1 MQIGEKLRGKILAK
15 LSHYQKD
22 AHKVL
27 RNIEDT
33 EEKLTAAFLKAE
45 NLNKETGPFNKVYQ
59 DVLLLIQLVK
69 AWIRKEYRE
78 IPTGSIVAIFAALIY
93 FLSPI
98 DILFDYIPG
107 VGYIDDIFVF
117 GLVFKQLDTDL
128 DHFRAWLQNRS
139 NPSTEGGESITP
151 SSEK

>member
-1 MQIGEKLRGKILAK
+1 MEIGAKLKEKILAK
-15 LSHYQKD
+15 LNHYQKD
-22 AHKVL
+22 AHNVL
-27 RNIEDT
+27 RNIEET

-45 NLNKETGPFNKVYQ
+45 NLNKESGPFNKIYQ

-78 IPTGSIVAIFAALIY
+78 IPTGSIVAILAALIY

-98 DILFDYIPG
+98 DIIFDYIPG
-107 VGYIDDIFVF
+107 IGYVDDIFVI

-128 DHFRAWLQNRS
+128 QHFRTWLNNRLS
-139 NPSTEGGESITP
+139 SSTEVGQSITH